1 MKVLLVGESD
11 SYGGAARATYRL
23 HQSLLQE
30 GFDSTLLVQQKKRLD
45 GSRVTGPQGLV
56 NKAIATINPYL
67 DQIPLG
73 FVRQDANIYFSTGWL
88 SIALLN
94 GLIKKI
100 QPDVIHL
107 NWICKG
113 AISIGD
119 MGKLNAPIVWTLHD
133 SWPFTGGC
141 HTIVNCD
148 KYLSTCG
155 RCPALNSSIN
165 NDLST
170 FLFRKKS
177 RAYGKIKNLTIV
189 GVSRWISELAMNS
202 SLLGKRKVV
211 TIPNTIDIDTYKPI
225 SKNWA
230 KTVLNIDTQRK
241 VVLFGGM
248 SSLDDKN
255 KGFQELLFS
264 LTKLSLTCP
273 DFLLVVFGSA
283 KPENE
288 LSVSFDIQYLGHLH
302 DDISLN
308 IAYCAADVVVV
319 PSKQESFGQT
329 ASEAMSCGTPVVAF
343 ATTGLLDIVDH
354 KITGYLATPN
364 DICDLTFGIEWVL
377 QNPNYEALSLASRAK
392 VVNDF
397 SYDVVSNKYISLY
410 EDVTRFSSASLV

>member
-1 MKVLLVGESD
+1 M
-11 SYGGAARATYRL
+11 
-23 HQSLLQE
+23 
-30 GFDSTLLVQQKKRLD
+30 LVQQKKGLD
-45 GSRVTGPQGLV
+45 GSRVNGPQGLV
-56 NKAIATINPYL
+56 NKALATLNPYL
-67 DQIPLG
+67 DKIPLG
-73 FVRQDANIYFSTGWL
+73 FVCQDKDIYFSTGWL
-88 SIALLN
+88 NIGILN
-94 GLIKKI
+94 WLIKKVK
-100 QPDVIHL
+100 PDVIHL

-113 AISIGD
+113 AISISDLGNLD
-119 MGKLNAPIVWTLHD
+119 TPIVWTLHD

-155 RCPALNSSIN
+155 GCPALNSSIN

-177 RAYGKIKNLTIV
+177 QTYGKLKNLTIV
-189 GVSRWISELAMNS
+189 GVSRWISELARNS
-202 SLLGKRKVV
+202 SLLGTRKVV
-211 TIPNTIDIDTYKPI
+211 TIPNTIDIDKFKSIP
-225 SKNWA
+225 KNWA
-230 KTVLNIDTQRK
+230 KTVLNIDPQRK
-241 VVLFGGM
+241 VILFGGM

-264 LTKLSLTCP
+264 LTQLSLTFA
-273 DFLLVVFGSA
+273 DFLVVVFGSA

-288 LSVSFDIQYLGHLH
+288 LSVPFDIQYLGHLH

-364 DICDLTFGIEWVL
+364 DICDLTYGIEWVL
-377 QNPNYEALSLASRAK
+377 QNPNFEALSIASRTK

-397 SYDVVSNKYISLY
+397 SYNVVSNKYISLY
-410 EDVTRFSSASLV
+410 EEVTRYSSVSVV